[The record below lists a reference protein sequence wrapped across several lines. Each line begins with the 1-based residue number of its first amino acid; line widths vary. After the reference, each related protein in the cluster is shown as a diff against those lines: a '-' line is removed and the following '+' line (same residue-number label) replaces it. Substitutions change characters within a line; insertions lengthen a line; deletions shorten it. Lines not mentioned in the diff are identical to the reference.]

1 MWREKAV
8 RRPPSPL
15 PRGLFLRPQANL
27 LRRPVQLEEI
37 EPRAVTVYGEDIA
50 AIVDLQVISHIAV
63 RLGKLIAYRNVIPHF
78 DGPLRLADVPYPH
91 AASEVG
97 KEGQPAIVGIGEILL
112 ARMHA
117 ETRAAQAVVAARV
130 FLTRTGIYP
139 HRRKNHGALPRI
151 LLRVQGRWAR
161 GIGLRVFDRHIHDEA
176 PVRRFLAAVG

>member
-78 DGPLRLADVPYPH
+78 DGPLRLAARPAPH
-91 AASEVG
+91 PPRGGGRGGEAA
-97 KEGQPAIVGIGEILL
+97 
-112 ARMHA
+112 
-117 ETRAAQAVVAARV
+117 
-130 FLTRTGIYP
+130 
-139 HRRKNHGALPRI
+139 PR
-151 LLRVQGRWAR
+151 
-161 GIGLRVFDRHIHDEA
+161 
-176 PVRRFLAAVG
+176 